1 MANDRDYRGI
11 NFGIS
16 KKDYDKIEKKI
27 IFTLMYFVMKINNTV
42 FILFMYQN
50 KNLKIMWI
58 YY

>member
-27 IFTLMYFVMKINNTV
+27 IFTLMNFVMKINNTV
-42 FILFMYQN
+42 FIVFMYQN
-50 KNLKIMWI
+50 KNLKIIWI

>member
-16 KKDYDKIEKKI
+16 EKDYDKIEKKI
-27 IFTLMYFVMKINNTV
+27 IFTLMNFVMKVNNTV

-50 KNLKIMWI
+50 KNLKIIWI

>member
-16 KKDYDKIEKKI
+16 IKDYDKIEKKI
-27 IFTLMYFVMKINNTV
+27 IFTLMNFVMKINNTV

-50 KNLKIMWI
+50 KNLKIIWI

>member
-27 IFTLMYFVMKINNTV
+27 IFTLMNFVMKINNTE

-50 KNLKIMWI
+50 KNLKIIWI

>member
-27 IFTLMYFVMKINNTV
+27 IFTLMNFVMKINNTV

-50 KNLKIMWI
+50 KNLNIIWI

>member
-27 IFTLMYFVMKINNTV
+27 IFTLMNFVMKINNTV

-50 KNLKIMWI
+50 KNLKIIWI

>member
-27 IFTLMYFVMKINNTV
+27 IFTLMNFVMKVNNTV

-50 KNLKIMWI
+50 KNLKIIWI

>member
-50 KNLKIMWI
+50 KNLKIIWI